1 MESVWWSACARE
13 IKGAAR
19 VKVVVA
25 SVMQR
30 LPDYR

>member
-1 MESVWWSACARE
+1 MTKPTLADDVVQ
-13 IKGAAR
+13 AAR

-25 SVMQR
+25 SVMQQ